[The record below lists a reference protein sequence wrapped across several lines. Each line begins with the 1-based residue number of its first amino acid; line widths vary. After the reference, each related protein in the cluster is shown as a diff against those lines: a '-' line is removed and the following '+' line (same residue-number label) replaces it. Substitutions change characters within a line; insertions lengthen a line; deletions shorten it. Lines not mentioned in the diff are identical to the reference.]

1 MNICRRGLLKRGLLL
16 GMGAIAGQLAVGTS
30 WAQAALENILK
41 TKKIRIGVPT
51 DFAPYGFVGPDLKPR
66 GLDVDMANY
75 IAAKLGAQA
84 ELLPVTTANRI
95 PYLQTKKADLVIST
109 LGKNPERE
117 KVVDFSIAY
126 SPFFIGVF
134 GPKSIAIKA
143 PADLAGK
150 SIAVTR
156 GSVDDTELTK
166 IAPAAAEVRR
176 FEDNNATISA
186 FLAGQTQLL
195 ATSAQVA
202 STVMSRN
209 PQLGTEYKFLLKDSP
224 NFIGLAK
231 GEDALRAR
239 INEIL
244 ADAKK
249 GGELEKLSQ
258 KWLGRSTGDLPE

>member
-1 MNICRRGLLKRGLLL
+1 MRDIGKRSLLMGLGVVA
-16 GMGAIAGQLAVGTS
+16 MQLAAGIAA
-30 WAQAALENILK
+30 AQNALDTVIK
-41 TKKIRIGVPT
+41 TKKIKIGVPT
-51 DFAPYGFVGPDLKPR
+51 DFAPYGFVGPDLKPQ
-66 GLDVDMANY
+66 GLDIDMANY
-75 IAAKLGAQA
+75 VAAKLGAQP

-117 KVVDFSIAY
+117 KVVDFTIAY

-134 GPKSIAIKA
+134 GPKTIAIKA

-166 IAPAAAEVRR
+166 VAPPTAEVRR
-176 FEDNNATISA
+176 FEDNNSTISA
-186 FLAGQTQLL
+186 FVAGQTQLL

-202 STVMSRN
+202 STVMTKN

-224 NFIGLAK
+224 NFIGVAK
-231 GEDALRAR
+231 GEDALRAKV
-239 INEIL
+239 NEIL
-244 ADAKK
+244 LAAKTN
-249 GGELEKLSQ
+249 GELDKLSQ
-258 KWLGRSTGDLPE
+258 KWLGRPTGDLPQ